1 MISEYYYFP
10 LKPVELIQ
18 KREHPR
24 ISLKDS
30 VSRLIHLIT
39 ITHFGEYRPNESL
52 GCEIWDFDF
61 DNITNYQ
68 LFKEQIK
75 KSFLRTFE
83 KYEPRLSQIK
93 IDIQI
98 QQVEIRVKNRRT
110 KSQITLKV
118 DGVLTKTNEPY
129 SYTENFFIGPLSYY

>member
-1 MISEYYYFP
+1 MASEYFNFP
-10 LKPVELIQ
+10 LKTADLIQ
-18 KREHPR
+18 KRDLPR
-24 ISLKDS
+24 ISLEDS
-30 VSRLIHLIT
+30 VSRMIHLMI
-39 ITHFGEYRPNESL
+39 ITHFGEYKPDASL

-68 LFKEQIK
+68 LFKEQVTASLKQTIQK
-75 KSFLRTFE
+75 F
-83 KYEPRLSQIK
+83 EPRLSQVR

-98 QQVEIRVKNRRT
+98 QQVDIRIENRRT

-118 DGVLTKTNEPY
+118 DGVLIKTNEQY

>member
-30 VSRLIHLIT
+30 VSRVIHLIT
-39 ITHFGEYRPNESL
+39 ITHFGEYKPDESL